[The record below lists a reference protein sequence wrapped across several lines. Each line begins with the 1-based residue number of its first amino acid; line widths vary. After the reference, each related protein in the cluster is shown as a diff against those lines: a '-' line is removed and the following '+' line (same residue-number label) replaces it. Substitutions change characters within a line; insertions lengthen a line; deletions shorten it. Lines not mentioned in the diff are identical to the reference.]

1 MATEELGSL
10 RCSANRPCSLSRW
23 RKESAS
29 QAIKLVTQSGMAL
42 PCSSPSHGALLRNNS
57 KLHGTRAIAQVL
69 QQHQFKPISCSG
81 QSANRS
87 ATRTC
92 FHSRTYQT
100 TRSILIVAKSRRKGN
115 VFPQVPVTA
124 YLKELLQLAT
134 VKRPLLI
141 FLDSVDELTGSQVF
155 SSVVL

>member
-1 MATEELGSL
+1 MFSLLSSMATEELGSL

-42 PCSSPSHGALLRNNS
+42 PCSAPSHGALLRNDS

-92 FHSRTYQT
+92 FHSRTSQT
-100 TRSILIVAKSRRKGN
+100 TRSIHNNCQKS
-115 VFPQVPVTA
+115 T
-124 YLKELLQLAT
+124 
-134 VKRPLLI
+134 KRECLP
-141 FLDSVDELTGSQVF
+141 TGSCHSLPQGAPPVGHCEKTASNF
-155 SSVVL
+155 PRLS

>member
-1 MATEELGSL
+1 MNLYHVPVS
-10 RCSANRPCSLSRW
+10 P
-23 RKESAS
+23 
-29 QAIKLVTQSGMAL
+29 AINPSNPINSPVAGMAL
-42 PCSSPSHGALLRNNS
+42 PCSAPSHGALLRNDS

-69 QQHQFKPISCSG
+69 QHQFKPISSSG

-92 FHSRTYQT
+92 FHSKTYQT
-100 TRSILIVAKSRRKGN
+100 TRSIPIIAKSQQKGN

-141 FLDSVDELTGSQVF
+141 FLDSVDELTGSQVLF
-155 SSVVL
+155 SVLF